1 MSENLKPGDVLDGY
15 EIVRQIGAGG
25 FGTVWL
31 CRTQSM
37 GDCRALKFIS
47 GANREVLQKELDAL
61 VRYRQAAGQLRSP
74 HLMPIEH
81 VNTNTFGL
89 FYVMPLA
96 DGFGADDPTNG
107 TWRPRTLASLIE
119 HRRSETNWFSGE
131 EIISLIRPV
140 LEGLQTL
147 LDAGLVHRDVKPD
160 NILFLDGHPCLA
172 DISLLGEDAH
182 LVTRR
187 GTPGYSAPSWYVDA
201 GGHADMYGAAAT
213 LFSLLTGNAPDKMGR
228 PHFRWP
234 PQGEASL
241 SAKQH
246 EEWLRIHR
254 IILRGTEE
262 RPANRFLTYTAF
274 IAALEGSGEKQGSVT
289 AIDAG
294 SAGGTS
300 DRAGRL
306 FGSSRL
312 FTFGAFALALFS
324 LLGTV
329 GLLNSG
335 FVDAYVPFA
344 AIAIPFVG
352 LLLSL
357 IGIRSR
363 LRDLNLA
370 ALLINAILL
379 AIALYSN
386 WPLFRQ
392 APVVQESSPL
402 PHPSPGSLTEV
413 QKADY
418 KATATLAAVYFDQK
432 NYQSALDLVNQ
443 LTATYPVAA
452 KNSIYST
459 LRARC
464 LFALGRKEEAHAELR
479 KSLSDM
485 PVDTGSFGDRMQLWE
500 SLGDLEG
507 AEAEATRAIKEERP
521 ITLYYLLRG
530 KIRLLRQNFAGV
542 EEDIHAASTLD
553 NDPARANMAT
563 AMRAGFAES
572 SPAYAEYL
580 GARGIVAPKRSSP

>member
-1 MSENLKPGDVLDGY
+1 
-15 EIVRQIGAGG
+15 
-25 FGTVWL
+25 
-31 CRTQSM
+31 
-37 GDCRALKFIS
+37 
-47 GANREVLQKELDAL
+47 
-61 VRYRQAAGQLRSP
+61 
-74 HLMPIEH
+74 
-81 VNTNTFGL
+81 
-89 FYVMPLA
+89 
-96 DGFGADDPTNG
+96 
-107 TWRPRTLASLIE
+107 
-119 HRRSETNWFSGE
+119 
-131 EIISLIRPV
+131 
-140 LEGLQTL
+140 
-147 LDAGLVHRDVKPD
+147 
-160 NILFLDGHPCLA
+160 
-172 DISLLGEDAH
+172 
-182 LVTRR
+182 
-187 GTPGYSAPSWYVDA
+187 
-201 GGHADMYGAAAT
+201 MYGVAAT

-241 SAKQH
+241 YAEQH

-254 IILRGTEE
+254 IMLRATEE
-262 RPANRFLTYTAF
+262 NPANRFLTYTAF
-274 IAALEGSGEKQGSVT
+274 IATLEGGGEKQGSVT
-289 AIDAG
+289 ASDAG
-294 SAGGTS
+294 SAVGTS
-300 DRAGRL
+300 DRAGRQ

-312 FTFGAFALALFS
+312 FTLGAFALALIS

-370 ALLINAILL
+370 ALLMNAILL

-386 WPLFRQ
+386 WPLLQQ
-392 APVVQESSPL
+392 APTVQESSPL
-402 PHPSPGSLTEV
+402 PHPSPGSLTEAE
-413 QKADY
+413 KADY
-418 KATATLAAVYFDQK
+418 KATATLAEVYFDQK

-485 PVDTGSFGDRMQLWE
+485 PLDTGSFGDRMQLWE
-500 SLGDLEG
+500 SLDDLEG

-553 NDPARANMAT
+553 NDPARANMPDLI
-563 AMRAGFAES
+563 RAGCAEI
-572 SPAYAEYL
+572 SPAYADYL
-580 GARGIVAPKRSSP
+580 AKNGINLSEKPAIEAGVWAGFDSVIHHYQLAAQDFAKKRNELKKEADGIFAALAKGSGSIEELKKQLSALAALTAKAKATGAQSDAAYQDFLKEAEPSKKAATEADNSPDGWKTARSYDDKFAVLNNELLSISGWIGQDSSDWFSEMDRVVQKYYDASAKRYKAVLDKLSKSDADDDKAKITEAQNKMFQEQEELNALSKSMESNP